1 MEETSRKIAT
11 QFKLL
16 ELAEKGTER
25 LIRRNKKNEIEKSLQ
40 RVEFKYSAHEV
51 LMGEGEMKNLE
62 VWLSVIWN
70 RKRRVLMMLFVG

>member
-25 LIRRNKKNEIEKSLQ
+25 LIRRNKRNEIEKSLQ
-40 RVEFKYSAHEV
+40 RVEIKYSAHEV